1 MVSPGIVQHKLY
13 TNAPPT
19 KEETAIIRTEL
30 TSFLARAI
38 SLEEKILQLQ
48 SKHNELICQKARI
61 SAFVE
66 SHQALLAPIRRLLP
80 EILQE
85 IFYHCLPTA
94 HNALMSD
101 QEAPLLLGRVCRRWR
116 QIVYSTPKLW
126 ASIHIIGSPSTHPS
140 HTLDVAR
147 REAISSWLSRSGGL
161 PLSISMI
168 VGERHTMKWYS
179 CPGSR
184 DASNTQA
191 QLYLDL
197 IISHARR
204 WKYVFLSHFYFYWG
218 DILDRLQGSH
228 LPMLQSLHIEVDQPM
243 RRNTEPIDV
252 CQLSRTVSILS
263 APSLRTISLP
273 ILHSRFMELPIP
285 WNKITGL
292 DLGARITG
300 PSGVYQALNS
310 TPNLESCCISVGFHV
325 EENLSLNPLKMMSLT
340 LLKSLQIIVGS
351 CQDTTSCSLLEHLNT
366 PTLRHLS
373 CKRTDNSWPNDQ
385 FNNRWPES
393 SYFLTSLCSF
403 LKRLIYPLEE
413 LDYEVS
419 DASVLNVLPLVQ
431 NLKRLSLKGI
441 EAPVND
447 PNSTSPSSSSLPMND
462 FILSRFIPQKVLDLS
477 DLIQISPGADDE
489 LPSPLCLCPKL
500 EVFHCINATFSRQSI
515 LDFISARTIERRT
528 HDLTHLRRVSIS
540 LCHWSV
546 SKPEEDIRFETDI
559 KVLEKETGVLVDLW
573 VTQNP
578 LTPVPTPTPWENMG
592 IDFILEEPGS
602 FGWDRLNYFML

>member
-1 MVSPGIVQHKLY
+1 MASPETIQHKLY
-13 TNAPPT
+13 TNALPT

-30 TSFLARAI
+30 TSLLARAM

-61 SAFVE
+61 SVFVE
-66 SHQALLAPIRRLLP
+66 SHQALLAPIRQLLP

-94 HNALMSD
+94 HNSLMSD
-101 QEAPLLLGRVCRRWR
+101 KEAPLLLGRVCRRWR

-140 HTLDVAR
+140 HALDVAR

-179 CPGSR
+179 R
-184 DASNTQA
+184 DASNGQA

-204 WKYVFLSHFYFYWG
+204 WKYVYLSDFYFYWG
-218 DILDRLQGSH
+218 DILDRLHGSH
-228 LPMLQSLHIEVDQPM
+228 LPMLKSLHIEVNQPM
-243 RRNTEPIDV
+243 RRSTEPIDV
-252 CQLSRTVSILS
+252 PQLSRTDSILS

-273 ILHSRFMELPIP
+273 ILHPRFMELPIP
-285 WNKITGL
+285 WDKITGL
-292 DLGARITG
+292 DLGARITE
-300 PSGVYQALNS
+300 PSEIHRALNS
-310 TPNLESCCISVGFHV
+310 TPNLESCCVSVGFHV

-340 LLKSLQIIVGS
+340 LLKLRSLQIIVGS
-351 CQDTTSCSLLEHLNT
+351 CQDAASCSLLEHLNT

-373 CKRTDNSWPNDQ
+373 CKRTDNSWPNDP

-393 SYFLTSLCSF
+393 CHFLTSLCSF
-403 LKRLIYPLEE
+403 LKHLTYSLEE

-419 DASVLNVLPLVQ
+419 DVSVLNVLPLVR

-447 PNSTSPSSSSLPMND
+447 PNSTSPSSSSLSMND
-462 FILSRFIPQKVLDLS
+462 FILSRFIPQKVLNLS
-477 DLIQISPGADDE
+477 DLTQITPGVDDE
-489 LPSPLCLCPKL
+489 LPSPLCFCPKL

-515 LDFISARTIERRT
+515 LDFISARTIDRRT

-540 LCHWSV
+540 LCRWSV
-546 SKPEEDIRFETDI
+546 SDPEEGIRFEIDI
-559 KVLEKETGVLVDLW
+559 KALEKETGVLVDLW

-578 LTPVPTPTPWENMG
+578 MTPVPTPTPWENKG
-592 IDFILEEPGS
+592 IDFPLGESDS
-602 FGWDRLNYFML
+602 FG